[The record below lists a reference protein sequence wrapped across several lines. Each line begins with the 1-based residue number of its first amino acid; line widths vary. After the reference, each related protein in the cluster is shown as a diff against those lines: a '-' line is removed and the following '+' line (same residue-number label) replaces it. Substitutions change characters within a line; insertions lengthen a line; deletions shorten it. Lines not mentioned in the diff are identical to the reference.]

1 MSPPDVS
8 SRVEGVADAVGTAEG
23 VGTAREPDAPGW
35 VRRLGGYVLVYRRNL
50 ALAFGGAIVASA
62 AQVAVPLVAR
72 QIVDG
77 VVLSR
82 TSPLA
87 PWLVV
92 LLALSAVAFFGAY
105 LRRYRGGRVALDVQ
119 YDLRNAMHDHLQ
131 QLDLATLD
139 EMSTGQLVGRASS
152 DSTLVQGLL
161 GFLPMMSGN
170 VLLMVLS
177 IAAMLYLSPLL
188 AVVSLVVAPALLV
201 VSYKMRWQIF
211 PATWDGQQ
219 KEGEVAQ
226 IVDEDVGGVRLVKA
240 FGQERRELERLA
252 GAAGALYGSQ
262 MRAVRLQSRYQP
274 LLEAI
279 PALGQVGVLALG
291 GYLAL
296 RHEIT
301 LGTFLAFST
310 YVTQLLAPARML
322 AGVLTVAQQARA
334 GVERIFQ
341 LLDLTPAI
349 ADGPGATDL
358 DHVEGAVCF
367 LGVELAY
374 GDGTTVLRGFD
385 LEIAPGEV
393 VALVGPSGSGKS
405 SAAALLPRFRDPTAG
420 SVTVDG
426 HDVRDVTLASLRR
439 QIGFVFEDSFLFS
452 DSVRA
457 NIAYGNPDAT
467 DAAIEAAARIA
478 QAHDF
483 VEQLPSGY
491 DTTVGERG
499 LSLSGGQRQ
508 RIALARALVHDP
520 RILVLDDATSA
531 VDAQVE
537 EAILAGLRQV
547 MRGRTTLLVAHRRS
561 TLHLADRIAVLE
573 DGRVAD
579 AGTHDE
585 LFARCPQYRTMLT
598 GLDEVPL
605 EQAEGRTE
613 ALATA
618 LDTRGKAGRG
628 QAGQGQAG
636 RGQAR
641 RDQAGR
647 PATTA
652 AAWAPAASSP
662 AGRLGVTTAKYRAA
676 SIGPGL
682 GGGGGG
688 GGGWR
693 AQLAPTPELLARVAA
708 LRPVR
713 DSPEPDIEAESRHE
727 RHFSLPLL
735 LRRYRRPLGV
745 GLVLVVLDALFS
757 LAGPV
762 LVKEGI
768 NKGISTGSE
777 AALFAASGVYL
788 AVTLADLLDEM
799 AGTFVTGRTAQRVML
814 GLRIGIWAQLQR
826 LSLDYYER
834 EMTGRIMTRMTTD
847 VDQFE
852 TLIENGVLSALV
864 NICTFVGVGVALLVI
879 DLELGT
885 VTLLVAVPLAFA
897 TVVFRRRSLRCYDLA
912 RDRIAAVN
920 ANFQESVSGVRE
932 SQAFVHEAR
941 TVERFHA
948 LGHDYLDARVAA
960 QRLVAV
966 YFPFV
971 QLLSGVADA
980 IVLGV
985 GATLVVR
992 GELTTGAL
1000 VAFILYVDMF
1010 FSPIQQLSQVFD
1022 AWQQTRISVGRIAE
1036 LMALETRT
1044 PVSAGA
1050 LDPGRLRGALR
1061 LEGVT
1066 FAYPAPT
1073 KASAVPQRLGPADV
1087 RLAAGQADAARR
1099 PPEALRD
1106 IDLDIAPGE
1115 TVALVG
1121 QTGAGKSTLVK
1132 LLARF
1137 YDPVEGKVLVDG
1149 HDLRD
1154 LDLHAF
1160 RVQLGFV
1167 PQEAF
1172 LFAGTIRDNIAY
1184 GRPGATD
1191 AEVEA
1196 AARAV
1201 GAHDVVASLPGGYL
1215 HVLSERGRS
1224 LSSGQ
1229 RQLLALARAELVDPA
1244 VLLLDEATS
1253 NLDLATEAKVSAAMQ
1268 HVAHGRTTVVIAH
1281 RLQTAMVADR
1291 IVVLDSGQI
1300 VETGTHDELVGLGG
1314 RYAAMWSAFS
1324 VSGATGCPAPV

>member
-1 MSPPDVS
+1 MSPRDVP
-8 SRVEGVADAVGTAEG
+8 SRVGSAADAAGRAG
-23 VGTAREPDAPGW
+23 GFDGAPRAGAAGW
-35 VRRLGGYVLVYRRNL
+35 VRRLAGYVLVYRRNL

-82 TSPLA
+82 SSTLA
-87 PWLVV
+87 PWLAA
-92 LLALSAVAFFGAY
+92 LLGLSAVAFLGAY

-131 QLDLATLD
+131 RLDLATLD
-139 EMSTGQLVGRASS
+139 EMSTGQLVGRANS

-188 AVVSLVVAPALLV
+188 ALVSLVVAPALLV

-226 IVDEDVGGVRLVKA
+226 IVDEDVSGVRLVKA
-240 FGQERRELERLA
+240 FGQEHRELERLA

-296 RHEIT
+296 HHEIT

-322 AGVLTVAQQARA
+322 AGVLTIAQQARA

-341 LLDLTPAI
+341 LLDLSPAI
-349 ADGPGATDL
+349 ADSPDAVTL
-358 DHVEGAVCF
+358 DRVQGAVSF
-367 LGVELAY
+367 HEVELAY
-374 GDGTTVLRGFD
+374 GDGPAVLRGFD

-426 HDVRDVTLASLRR
+426 HDVRDLTLASLRR
-439 QIGFVFEDSFLFS
+439 AIGFVFEDSFLFS

-467 DAAIEAAARIA
+467 DAAIEAAARVA

-483 VEQLPSGY
+483 VEQLPRGY

-537 EAILAGLRQV
+537 EAILAGLREV

-573 DGRVAD
+573 NGRVAD
-579 AGTHDE
+579 VGTHDE

-598 GLDEVPL
+598 GLDEVPP
-605 EQAEGRTE
+605 EQAEGRIE

-618 LDTRGKAGRG
+618 LDAR
-628 QAGQGQAG
+628 GQAG
-636 RGQAR
+636 RGESGR
-641 RDQAGR
+641 GESGR

-652 AAWAPAASSP
+652 AAWAPVASSP
-662 AGRLGVTTAKYRAA
+662 AGRGPGRLGVTTATYGAA

-682 GGGGGG
+682 GGGGG

-727 RHFSLPLL
+727 RHFSLTLL
-735 LRRYRRPLGV
+735 LRRYRRPLSV

-757 LAGPV
+757 LAGPI

-777 AALFAASGVYL
+777 AALFAASAVYL

-864 NICTFVGVGVALLVI
+864 NICTFVGVGAALLVI

-897 TVVFRRRSLRCYDLA
+897 TIVFRRRSLRCYDLA
-912 RDRIAAVN
+912 RDRIAVVN
-920 ANFQESVSGVRE
+920 ADFQESVSGVRE

-948 LGHDYLDARVAA
+948 LGHDYLEARVAA

-1000 VAFILYVDMF
+1000 IAFILYVDMF

-1044 PVSAGA
+1044 PVSTGA
-1050 LDPGRLRGALR
+1050 LDPGRLHGALR

-1073 KASAVPQRLGPADV
+1073 RASTAPTRLGPADA
-1087 RLAAGQADAARR
+1087 RLVAGEADAARR
-1099 PPEALRD
+1099 PPEALRG

-1137 YDPVEGKVLVDG
+1137 YDPVEGKVLADG

-1167 PQEAF
+1167 PQESF

-1191 AEVEA
+1191 EEVEA
-1196 AARAV
+1196 AALAV

-1268 HVAHGRTTVVIAH
+1268 RVAHGRTTVVIAH
-1281 RLQTAMVADR
+1281 RLQTAMAADR

-1300 VETGTHDELVGLGG
+1300 VETGTHDELVELGG

-1324 VSGATGCPAPV
+1324 ITGAKESPAPV